1 MHDSQSS
8 GCDLQALA
16 IFWSMN
22 RQNDFSLITR
32 LLRIDI
38 WSACLLAGSLFSRE
52 RRPENPWHQIAAYRR
67 RCCPPRF
74 ADRA

>member
-1 MHDSQSS
+1 
-8 GCDLQALA
+8 
-16 IFWSMN
+16 MN

-52 RRPENPWHQIAAYRR
+52 RRPENPWHQIAAYQR
-67 RCCPPRF
+67 RCCPPRLPTVL
-74 ADRA
+74 

>member
-1 MHDSQSS
+1 MHDSQGS

-52 RRPENPWHQIAAYRR
+52 RRPENP
-67 RCCPPRF
+67 
-74 ADRA
+74 